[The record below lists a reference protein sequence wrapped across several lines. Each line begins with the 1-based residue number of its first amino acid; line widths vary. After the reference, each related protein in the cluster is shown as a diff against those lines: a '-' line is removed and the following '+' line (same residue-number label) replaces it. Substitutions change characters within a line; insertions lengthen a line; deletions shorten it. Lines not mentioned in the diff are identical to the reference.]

1 METTSV
7 VIVDDHQLF
16 RQSLKIMMAKWS
28 GIDIVGETGNWQESL
43 QIIEMRRP
51 NVAILDISMPGLGG
65 LELAPRIRKISP
77 DTQVMILSM
86 HGDSN
91 HVYRAFKVGC
101 RGFVL
106 KSDSAE
112 ELELAIR
119 TVARRKTFLS
129 PSTSSMF
136 INKLIT
142 QVDEEEGS
150 LFSELTQRE
159 QEISYQLFQH
169 RATADIAQDLH
180 ISPKTVR
187 VHITNMMKKLSC
199 NSRNELV
206 DRLKEMFS
214 QKNLP

>member
-1 METTSV
+1 MKTTSV

-16 RQSLKIMMAKWS
+16 RQSLKIMMSKWA
-28 GIDIVGETGNWQESL
+28 GIDIVGETGDWQESL
-43 QIIEMRRP
+43 KLIEANRP

-65 LELAPRIRKISP
+65 LELAPRIHKISP
-77 DTQVMILSM
+77 TTQVMILSM

-112 ELELAIR
+112 ELELAVR
-119 TVARRKTFLS
+119 SVARRKTFLS
-129 PSTSSMF
+129 PSTSSAF

-142 QVDEEEGS
+142 QVVEDEGS

-159 QEISYQLFQH
+159 QEISRQLLQH
-169 RATADIAQDLH
+169 RATGDIARDLH
-180 ISPKTVR
+180 ISAKTVR

-199 NSRNELV
+199 NSRNQLI
-206 DRLKEMFS
+206 DRLKEMFN
-214 QKNLP
+214 QL